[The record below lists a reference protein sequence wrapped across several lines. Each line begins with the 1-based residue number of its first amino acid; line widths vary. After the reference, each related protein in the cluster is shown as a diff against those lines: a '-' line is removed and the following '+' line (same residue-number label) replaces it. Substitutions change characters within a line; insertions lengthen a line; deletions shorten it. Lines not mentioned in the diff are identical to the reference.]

1 MRVVPSMPVEATWT
15 RYMYCISCFF
25 PKFMFFFGCRC
36 LVKPLYY
43 NFVVYQCQTSWH
55 LRWPIL
61 IDAHAVIDHHPCAN
75 TMPGD
80 VREPYSPRNR
90 GGVRRN
96 PRQGHAT
103 ARGGARVAA
112 EAVAEKRLPAVQGDG
127 KVPGGSMGFE
137 LKLQADSSSLTFLST
152 LSTSFQQY
160 CFCMFSYVLAWVLEL
175 QGLGKVLCA
184 HSINHNMPRF
194 EVLDIPCPWNKVVQL
209 CVSTKVPKCWE
220 THVRFE
226 KPHDKLRKQLAC
238 SGCMASSPIC
248 FLDYWD
254 LTGTNLKC

>member
-137 LKLQADSSSLTFLST
+137 
-152 LSTSFQQY
+152 
-160 CFCMFSYVLAWVLEL
+160 VE
-175 QGLGKVLCA
+175 
-184 HSINHNMPRF
+184 
-194 EVLDIPCPWNKVVQL
+194 
-209 CVSTKVPKCWE
+209 
-220 THVRFE
+220 
-226 KPHDKLRKQLAC
+226 
-238 SGCMASSPIC
+238 ASSRQFFPYYLLHPFSSIVFVC
-248 FLDYWD
+248 FSMGIRAAGFGQS
-254 LTGTNLKC
+254 TMCS

>member
-1 MRVVPSMPVEATWT
+1 
-15 RYMYCISCFF
+15 
-25 PKFMFFFGCRC
+25 
-36 LVKPLYY
+36 
-43 NFVVYQCQTSWH
+43 
-55 LRWPIL
+55 
-61 IDAHAVIDHHPCAN
+61 
-75 TMPGD
+75 MPGD

-160 CFCMFSYVLAWVLEL
+160 CFCMFLYVLARVLEL

-184 HSINHNMPRF
+184 HSINH
-194 EVLDIPCPWNKVVQL
+194 IQ
-209 CVSTKVPKCWE
+209 S
-220 THVRFE
+220 
-226 KPHDKLRKQLAC
+226 
-238 SGCMASSPIC
+238 
-248 FLDYWD
+248 
-254 LTGTNLKC
+254 